1 MAINFDPTS
10 IELEDIYSHLKHN
23 SLNFDNNC
31 HDKLSQ
37 DTYYC
42 IECKQSV
49 CIECGIQLHKD
60 KQHKLI
66 PKEKVLFYDD
76 TFLSSVD
83 NSIQNALTFQQTKTK
98 CILDIENKIN
108 TLHGRIEQIKQEK
121 LSEINK
127 VYSQCEQSINELQVN
142 FQETKNKLKEYYK
155 SFTNFF
161 AIKENNNDIN
171 NTLFLMNYEIIAM
184 LNNQNKKLFTTLKN
198 QQDEFISY
206 KNEALNQIDIIY
218 NDIDNITQL
227 KLPNVKL
234 DDFYWDIKSKIKSF
248 EDNIKTVQ
256 KIIYDIYR
264 KNGSYELLNDL
275 VSILD
280 TKSKKGIDYIFNHNI
295 FTQMNI
301 QHPKTERDIKEE
313 DTINISNNNTN
324 VKMVPHTY
332 RENNNTLIKTPLN
345 ERKFNLKSPKTR
357 SHSKNNKQ
365 HSNYQ
370 SHNNSI
376 SSSTSKNYTPLS
388 TGKHNNSSS
397 KKYIKNHLVKASFS
411 SSKKNSQTNSYN
423 NIFDQFNIKSPS
435 EIILDNKIKQSFY
448 TYSVIDMYNKL
459 FRPQPRHSIDS
470 STKIFDDYNQ
480 RQHLLKDTVK
490 PVIGTSDILIY
501 DSSNNKTIRKKLL
514 LNKEQHGYT
523 LFPHGVRHIFINGKL
538 YITGGVDVSG
548 NAINTVLLF
557 DVETYEIQ
565 QITPMN
571 EGHCYHSIELLDNY
585 NCIIVIGG
593 ERNKTCELFD
603 LFTLKWTRLPN
614 LTYPRANVNIYY
626 DHFTS
631 DVYAMFGVSGV
642 ITTQKGFSDVIE
654 VLELKDISGGWIKVD
669 YSKSATINLKI
680 GYVSVIPY
688 TSDKLLIKGCKSA
701 KAGSLL
707 MNNALFLMKENEIV
721 KVSQEILDE
730 MKIKET
736 KTKNFTNN
744 GNVVKKIK

>member
-10 IELEDIYSHLKHN
+10 IELEDIYAHLKHN
-23 SLNFDNNC
+23 SLNSNNNC
-31 HDKLSQ
+31 HDILSK

-66 PKEKVLFYDD
+66 PKEKILFYDD

-98 CILDIENKIN
+98 CIFDIENKIN

-127 VYSQCEQSINELQVN
+127 VYSQCEQNINELQLN

-218 NDIDNITQL
+218 NDIDNMTQL
-227 KLPNVKL
+227 KLPNIKL

-301 QHPKTERDIKEE
+301 QYPKTERDIKEE
-313 DTINISNNNTN
+313 DNISLSNNNTN
-324 VKMVPHTY
+324 VKVVPHTY
-332 RENNNTLIKTPLN
+332 RESNHKLVKTPLN
-345 ERKFNLKSPKTR
+345 ERKFSLKSPKTR
-357 SHSKNNKQ
+357 SYSKNNN
-365 HSNYQ
+365 NYQ

-376 SSSTSKNYTPLS
+376 NNSTSKNYTLLS
-388 TGKHNNSSS
+388 TGKHTNSSP
-397 KKYIKNHLVKASFS
+397 KKYIKNHLVKPSFS
-411 SSKKNSQTNSYN
+411 SSKKNSLTNSYN

-459 FRPQPRHSIDS
+459 FKPQPRHSIDN

-557 DVETYEIQ
+557 DVGTYEIQ

-626 DHFTS
+626 DHFTN

-669 YSKSATINLKI
+669 YYKSATIDLKI

-721 KVSQEILDE
+721 KVSQEILDK